1 MFPRGSGDRIRI
13 GTIIHSSTITDK
25 RDIIGGGHSS
35 AGTTA
40 AKINNSDTRTT
51 PTHTGKKMARAPPHR
66 CQLPQRSRVR

>member
-13 GTIIHSSTITDK
+13 GTIIHISHTITDK
-25 RDIIGGGHSS
+25 RDTIGGGHSS

-40 AKINNSDTRTT
+40 AKINSSDTRTT
-51 PTHTGKKMARAPPHR
+51 PTHTGKKMAR